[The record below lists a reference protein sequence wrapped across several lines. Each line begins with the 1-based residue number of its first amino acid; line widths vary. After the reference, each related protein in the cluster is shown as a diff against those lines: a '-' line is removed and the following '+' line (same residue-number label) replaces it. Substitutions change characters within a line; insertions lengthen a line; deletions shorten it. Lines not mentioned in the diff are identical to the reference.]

1 LKITIFNG
9 KIHYKWPFSIA
20 MLNYQRVSHIP
31 IIFPRSPL
39 QKNHLKLLSGNC
51 PKLSFGGLRGIS
63 GTKGLRLGRDNLPK
77 LRVPR
82 VARRGKKVV
91 KSLGKLRWLWK
102 IMENPPFW
110 EVNRGF

>member
-1 LKITIFNG
+1 MAIFNSYVKLPEG
-9 KIHYKWPFSIA
+9 ISYS
-20 MLNYQRVSHIP
+20 
-31 IIFPRSPL
+31 
-39 QKNHLKLLSGNC
+39 NHLPMKLLSGNC

-82 VARRGKKVV
+82 GARRGKKVV